1 VIILRQFVTPQR
13 HFIDHLATG
22 LLLFGIALFWISTT
36 SATTPYLRLAATVV
50 VGGGGLGMIT
60 APATESIMGAV
71 PKEKAGVGS
80 AVNDATRLF
89 GAALGVAVIGSIAAS
104 LYSARLAATVPSG
117 LPSGA
122 AAAAKGSVGGALV
135 PAQTIAASGF
145 TSAGRALAVAGLG
158 AFLHSFAGALRVAS
172 VVALAGSAFAAA
184 FLPSRPRVREGQQ
197 ASPLRFMDDTTAGGA
212 GTRGPSSAADGP
224 LVLDESGA

>member
-36 SATTPYLRLAATVV
+36 TATTPYLTLAATMV

-80 AVNDATRLF
+80 AVNDATRVF
-89 GAALGVAVIGSIAAS
+89 GAALGVAVIGSIVAS

-135 PAQTIAASGF
+135 AAQTIAASGF

-184 FLPSRPRVREGQQ
+184 FLPSRPRVRERQQ
-197 ASPLRFMDDTTAGGA
+197 ASRSDSWTTRPRAEPARVGLRARPT
-212 GTRGPSSAADGP
+212 GP